1 MMLLDTCVLI
11 DVLRGNA
18 AALAF
23 VSELP
28 EQPALSVITVT
39 EILAGVRNT
48 RERKLFEQFAAA
60 CAAVPIEL
68 EIATLAGE
76 YVNQYRK
83 SHSVDP
89 IDALIAATAKTRN
102 LPLATLNLKHF
113 PMFDGLQRPYE
124 R

>member
-1 MMLLDTCVLI
+1 MLLDTCVLI
-11 DVLRGNA
+11 DVLRGSE

-23 VSELP
+23 ISELP
-28 EQPALSVITVT
+28 EKPALSVITVT
-39 EILAGVRNT
+39 EILAGVRNA

-60 CAAVPIEL
+60 CDAVPIDL

-76 YVNQYRK
+76 YVSQCRK

-89 IDALIAATAKTRN
+89 IDALIAATAKAKG

-113 PMFDGLQRPYE
+113 PMLDGLKRPYN